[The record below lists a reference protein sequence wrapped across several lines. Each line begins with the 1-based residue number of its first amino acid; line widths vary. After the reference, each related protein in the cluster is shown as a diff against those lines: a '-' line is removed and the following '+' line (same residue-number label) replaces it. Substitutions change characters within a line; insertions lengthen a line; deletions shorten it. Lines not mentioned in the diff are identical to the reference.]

1 MRDHKDPGTIEM
13 HIPKKRGRP
22 PINGEAMTPAE
33 KQRRYRAERARAS
46 SAMGRPKEHTDTVL
60 LDCIRRSLSDGSSA
74 RTIARLVD
82 ELAQR
87 HGTAGA
93 GSAQ

>member
-1 MRDHKDPGTIEM
+1 MRDDKDPGTIEL

-46 SAMGRPKEHTDTVL
+46 NATGQLEELSDTVL

-74 RTIARLVD
+74 RTVARFVD
-82 ELAQR
+82 ELARR
-87 HGTAGA
+87 HGTTTA
-93 GSAQ
+93 